1 MAVIRYSIEKN
12 LSIAIANYNNYTD
25 VKANFQ
31 MPELKED
38 EWSKIINNISIIS
51 FLQGLNIGGKVYNGY
66 SIINNTKNNE
76 YVSED
81 SIYLADNA
89 DNGNYYKITDA
100 SIKNDDEA
108 NQGKFIGV
116 LNTDFERRTYTENG
130 IAKYFF
136 PKKQL
141 ASYTSIIN
149 QSNIDT
155 VTDGN
160 LYKYVQNKGYEI
172 AKNYYTALGRERYS
186 MYKTNNN
193 IETIGN
199 TYGTK
204 KYKVKYDLNG
214 GNGTVTDQEKVE
226 GQSLT
231 LSGSKPT
238 KSKYTFKGWSKDKNA
253 KEPTYQP
260 SGIYNENK
268 EITLYAVWWENR
280 SIPRGV
286 KYSFNISGS
295 NSKIESE
302 WQTTIRLNKG
312 DIVNYAFEDVDTS
325 NDVNK
330 HIKITKNNLLIT
342 EWESN
347 FDERETYTFKAS
359 ETANYYFDIKVS
371 CANTAKSYFSGT
383 FKINSIYNENTGD
396 WYEPVINNN

>member
-81 SIYLADNA
+81 SIYLADN
-89 DNGNYYKITDA
+89 GNYYKITDA
-100 SIKNDDEA
+100 SIKNDNEA

-141 ASYTSIIN
+141 ASYTSIVN

-172 AKNYYTALGRERYS
+172 AKIYYTALGRERYS

-268 EITLYAVWWENR
+268 DVKLYAVWWQNR
-280 SIPRGV
+280 STPYGV
-286 KYSFNISGS
+286 YHNFNISGLNERTS
-295 NSKIESE
+295 DTWKTKIK
-302 WQTTIRLNKG
+302 LNKG
-312 DIVNYAFEDVDTS
+312 EIVNYEFGNIDAS
-325 NDVNK
+325 NDVTK
-330 HIKITKNNLLIT
+330 HILITKNNLTAT
-342 EWESN
+342 EWESS
-347 FDERETYTFKAS
+347 FDKRETYTFKAS
-359 ETANYYFDIKVS
+359 ENAGYYFQIEVL

-383 FKINSIYNENTGD
+383 FKINSIYNQDTGN
-396 WYEPVINNN
+396 WYEPVLGSN

>member
-130 IAKYFF
+130 IEKYFF

-172 AKNYYTALGRERYS
+172 AKIYYTALGRERYS

-193 IETIGN
+193 IETIGD

-231 LSGSKPT
+231 LSTQPPT
-238 KSKYTFKGWSKDKNA
+238 RDGYTFKGWSKDKNA
-253 KEPTYQP
+253 KEPTYQS
-260 SGIYNENK
+260 SGKYNENK
-268 EITLYAVWWENR
+268 DITLYAVWWENR

-312 DIVNYAFEDVDTS
+312 DIVIMHL
-325 NDVNK
+325 K
-330 HIKITKNNLLIT
+330 M
-342 EWESN
+342 
-347 FDERETYTFKAS
+347 
-359 ETANYYFDIKVS
+359 
-371 CANTAKSYFSGT
+371 
-383 FKINSIYNENTGD
+383 
-396 WYEPVINNN
+396 

>member
-130 IAKYFF
+130 IEKYFF

-141 ASYTSIIN
+141 ASYTSIVN

-172 AKNYYTALGRERYS
+172 AKIYYTALGRERYS

-193 IETIGN
+193 IETIGD

-231 LSGSKPT
+231 LSTQTPT
-238 KSKYTFKGWSKDKNA
+238 RDGYIFKGWGTSSNSTNVTYNAGDTYSKD
-253 KEPTYQP
+253 
-260 SGIYNENK
+260 SDMV
-268 EITLYAVWWENR
+268 LYAIWKRVIEFSNGYKTVQGTANTSWDWETDVK
-280 SIPRGV
+280 IPAGTYV
-286 KYSFNISGS
+286 KFEIKNYYEQIGRICGSWIIYKNGKVDLTNNLTGTYTEHYSEECTLKFKLKGS
-295 NSKIESE
+295 NNGDRNSE
-302 WQTTIRLNKG
+302 PCTACLTVVSI
-312 DIVNYAFEDVDTS
+312 T
-325 NDVNK
+325 NDDG
-330 HIKITKNNLLIT
+330 
-342 EWESN
+342 EAYE
-347 FDERETYTFKAS
+347 FK
-359 ETANYYFDIKVS
+359 
-371 CANTAKSYFSGT
+371 
-383 FKINSIYNENTGD
+383 
-396 WYEPVINNN
+396 

>member
-1 MAVIRYSIEKN
+1 M
-12 LSIAIANYNNYTD
+12 
-25 VKANFQ
+25 
-31 MPELKED
+31 
-38 EWSKIINNISIIS
+38 
-51 FLQGLNIGGKVYNGY
+51 
-66 SIINNTKNNE
+66 
-76 YVSED
+76 
-81 SIYLADNA
+81 
-89 DNGNYYKITDA
+89 
-100 SIKNDDEA
+100 
-108 NQGKFIGV
+108 
-116 LNTDFERRTYTENG
+116 
-130 IAKYFF
+130 
-136 PKKQL
+136 

-172 AKNYYTALGRERYS
+172 AKIYYTALGRERYS

-302 WQTTIRLNKG
+302 WQTIIRLNKG

>member
-81 SIYLADNA
+81 SIYLCDKN
-89 DNGNYYKITDA
+89 DNGNYYEIIDS
-100 SIKNDDEA
+100 SIGNNDEENKN
-108 NQGKFIGV
+108 KYIGV

-130 IAKYFF
+130 ITKYFF

-141 ASYTSIIN
+141 ASYTSIVN
-149 QSNIDT
+149 QSNVTI
-155 VTDGN
+155 TDGN
-160 LYKYVQNKGYEI
+160 LYKYVQTKGYAI
-172 AKNYYTALGRERYS
+172 AQIYYTALGRERYS

-214 GNGTVTDQEKVE
+214 GNGTVTDQEKIE
-226 GQSLT
+226 NKSLT
-231 LSGSKPT
+231 LSSNIPSRNG
-238 KSKYTFKGWSKDKNA
+238 YTFKGWSTDKNA
-253 KEPTYQP
+253 KEATYQP
-260 SGIYNENK
+260 SGTYNENK
-268 EITLYAVWWENR
+268 DVKLYAVWWQNR
-280 SIPRGV
+280 STPYGV
-286 KYSFNISGS
+286 YHNFNISGLNERTS
-295 NSKIESE
+295 DTWKTRIK
-302 WQTTIRLNKG
+302 LNKG
-312 DIVNYAFEDVDTS
+312 EIVNYEFGNIDAS
-325 NDVNK
+325 NDVTK
-330 HIKITKNNLLIT
+330 HILITKNNLTAT
-342 EWESN
+342 EWESI
-347 FDERETYTFKAS
+347 FDKRENYTFEAS
-359 ETANYYFDIKVS
+359 ADAEYYFQIKVS
-371 CANTAKSYFSGT
+371 CASTAKSYFLGI
-383 FKINSIYNENTGD
+383 FKINSIYDKSTGI
-396 WYEPVINNN
+396 WYEPVLGSN

>member
-130 IAKYFF
+130 IEKYFF

-172 AKNYYTALGRERYS
+172 AKIYYTALGRERYS

-193 IETIGN
+193 IETIGD

-231 LSGSKPT
+231 LSTQPPT
-238 KSKYTFKGWSKDKNA
+238 RDGYTFKGWSKDKNA
-253 KEPTYQP
+253 KEPTYQS
-260 SGIYNENK
+260 SGKYNENK
-268 EITLYAVWWENR
+268 DITLYAVWWENR

-330 HIKITKNNLLIT
+330 HIKITKNNLLTT
-342 EWESN
+342 E
-347 FDERETYTFKAS
+347 
-359 ETANYYFDIKVS
+359 
-371 CANTAKSYFSGT
+371 
-383 FKINSIYNENTGD
+383 
-396 WYEPVINNN
+396 

>member
-1 MAVIRYSIEKN
+1 MEKKLIIKEKVLQIIQVGGSERIFDFGDATNGSIEDPNSNFNQHRLAVIRYSIEKN

-172 AKNYYTALGRERYS
+172 AKIYYTALGRERYS

-204 KYKVKYDLNG
+204 
-214 GNGTVTDQEKVE
+214 
-226 GQSLT
+226 
-231 LSGSKPT
+231 
-238 KSKYTFKGWSKDKNA
+238 
-253 KEPTYQP
+253 
-260 SGIYNENK
+260 
-268 EITLYAVWWENR
+268 
-280 SIPRGV
+280 
-286 KYSFNISGS
+286 NI
-295 NSKIESE
+295 K
-302 WQTTIRLNKG
+302 
-312 DIVNYAFEDVDTS
+312 
-325 NDVNK
+325 
-330 HIKITKNNLLIT
+330 
-342 EWESN
+342 
-347 FDERETYTFKAS
+347 
-359 ETANYYFDIKVS
+359 
-371 CANTAKSYFSGT
+371 
-383 FKINSIYNENTGD
+383 
-396 WYEPVINNN
+396 